1 MGEYKYNRF
10 SIRLTEYDYSQSG
23 YYFITLV
30 TQNRDK
36 RFGIIFN
43 KKMQLNNA
51 GHMIN
56 LEWNKIPNRFKNI
69 ILDNYII
76 MPEHFHGIIKITPI
90 DDKNNVGTPFVGI
103 HPEKLIVQ
111 NNNPYVHTEKMSV
124 HNKLQFLK
132 LPVVKKH
139 GINTG
144 LQDHFNGTPDDSI
157 ETWNVYGGSQCM
169 GTSPIPAGKNTGNTT
184 LLDIIGAFKSITTN
198 MYINGVNYYKW
209 PRFDKRLWQLRFH
222 DRIIRT
228 ENELNGIRKYIIA
241 NPENYYSHTK

>member
-1 MGEYKYNRF
+1 MGNFKYNRF
-10 SIRLTEYDYSQSG
+10 SIRLTKYDYSQPG

-36 RFGIIFN
+36 KFGVIFN

-51 GHMIN
+51 GHMIAR
-56 LEWNKIPNRFKNI
+56 EWNQIPERFENAV
-69 ILDNYII
+69 LDKYII
-76 MPEHFHGIIKITPI
+76 MPDHFHGIIQ
-90 DDKNNVGTPFVGI
+90 
-103 HPEKLIVQ
+103 IVY
-111 NNNPYVHTEKMSV
+111 NNNP
-124 HNKLQFLK
+124 
-132 LPVVKKH
+132 
-139 GINTG
+139 
-144 LQDHFNGTPDDSI
+144 
-157 ETWNVYGGSQCM
+157 
-169 GTSPIPAGKNTGNTT
+169 PAGENTGNTT

-241 NPENYYSHTK
+241 NPVNYYSHTK